1 MNLSGEVRS
10 DEANLVERA
19 RTGDE
24 TAWETLM
31 RRHQE
36 AAFRLAYLILGDA
49 HEAEDAA
56 QEAFV
61 RAYRSLRRFDVS
73 RPFRPWLL
81 SIAANQARN
90 RQRAFGR
97 YRAALFRLGQSQEER
112 GPDSDS
118 ELHRRWEAQALWQAV
133 RRLKAESQDV
143 VYLRHFL
150 MLSEYEAAEALGV
163 PQGTVK
169 SRLHRALE
177 ALKSVIEQE
186 FPALKEGRK

>member
-10 DEANLVERA
+10 SEADLVERA
-19 RTGDE
+19 RAGDE

-31 RRHQE
+31 RLHQE

-49 HEAEDAA
+49 HEAEDAV

-61 RAYRSLRRFDVS
+61 RAYRSLRRYDSS

-97 YRAALFRLGQSQEER
+97 YMAALFRWGQSEEESVS
-112 GPDSDS
+112 DSDS
-118 ELHRRWEAQALWQAV
+118 ELQRRWEAQALWQAV
-133 RRLKAESQDV
+133 RRLKPESQDV
-143 VYLRHFL
+143 IYLRHFL
-150 MLSEYEAAEALGV
+150 QLSEYEASEALGV

-177 ALKSVIEQE
+177 ALRSVIEKD
-186 FPALKEGRK
+186 FPALREGRK